1 MTQNFLK
8 LYFDPKVF
16 EITNWLLKLPK
27 IAQRSFRSS
36 KMHFNH
42 YFAKIKCFT
51 SKLIKLPNDIFI
63 RLFRNSTLFF
73 LFDQEKKKNIYV
85 LVFIR
90 LFSHVTLRWIYTCN
104 AFTCHTRV
112 DYICHA
118 FTCHL
123 RIDYTCHS
131 FTYHLKIDYTY
142 HPFTCHYI
150 LDCTCHSRVN

>member
-1 MTQNFLK
+1 MTFL
-8 LYFDPKVF
+8 LDFLG
-16 EITNWLLKLPK
+16 I
-27 IAQRSFRSS
+27 Q
-36 KMHFNH
+36 HF
-42 YFAKIKCFT
+42 FSCSIK
-51 SKLIKLPNDIFI
+51 
-63 RLFRNSTLFF
+63 
-73 LFDQEKKKNIYV
+73 KKKNIYV

-142 HPFTCHYI
+142 HPFTCHYS